1 MRICKTFDW
10 EAAHKLKLPYE
21 SKCKNIHGHSY
32 KVSVMLEGPIN
43 KNGMVIDFSM
53 LKKWVEGVS
62 FDHKYLND
70 IMEDDNPTA
79 ENLVMYVKYF
89 LEKTRTKEI
98 PNHIK
103 IKKIRVYE
111 TATSFAEEEWK

>member
-1 MRICKTFDW
+1 MRICKTFVW
-10 EAAHKLKLPYE
+10 EAAHNLKLPYE

-32 KVSVMLEGPIN
+32 KVSVMVEGPLN
-43 KNGMVIDFSM
+43 KDGMVIDFTI

-62 FDHKYLND
+62 FDHKFLND
-70 IMEDDNPTA
+70 LMSDNPTA
-79 ENLVMYVKYF
+79 ENLVLFIKEFM
-89 LEKTRTKEI
+89 ENTRPKEI